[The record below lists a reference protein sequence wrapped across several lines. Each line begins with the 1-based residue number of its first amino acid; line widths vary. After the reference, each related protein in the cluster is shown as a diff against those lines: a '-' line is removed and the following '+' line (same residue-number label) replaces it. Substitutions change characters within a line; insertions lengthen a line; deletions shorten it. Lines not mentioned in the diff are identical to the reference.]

1 MYLSPR
7 TRELEVE
14 DLGKV
19 ALWQVQSGAAN
30 GTETTAGD
38 THTIDFVDASSTQP
52 SAGAYIEDIAVD
64 FRRAVPENEAVDAD
78 NNEIQ
83 DMGIDGLDIILTG
96 VSGDA
101 DNDAVANLVNKT
113 SKWLQDGNTTTGFTK
128 GRFGLRM
135 DNAPQWNVVP
145 TSTLGFHLKNTTYQY
160 IGERKDIVKFTI
172 SLALGGDIATAI

>member
-1 MYLSPR
+1 M
-7 TRELEVE
+7 
-14 DLGKV
+14 GAV

-30 GTETTAGD
+30 GTEVTAGD
-38 THTIDFVDASSTQP
+38 THTIDFIDASSTQP
-52 SAGAYIEDIAVD
+52 SAGAYITDIDVS

-83 DMGIDGLDIILTG
+83 DMGIDGLDIVITGLTG
-96 VSGDA
+96 DA
-101 DNDAVANLVNKT
+101 NNDVVANPINKL

-145 TSTLGFHLKNTTYQY
+145 TSTLGYHIKDCNFKYV
-160 IGERKDIVKFTI
+160 GEKKDLSDFVIK
-172 SLALGGDIATAI
+172 LALGGDIATAI